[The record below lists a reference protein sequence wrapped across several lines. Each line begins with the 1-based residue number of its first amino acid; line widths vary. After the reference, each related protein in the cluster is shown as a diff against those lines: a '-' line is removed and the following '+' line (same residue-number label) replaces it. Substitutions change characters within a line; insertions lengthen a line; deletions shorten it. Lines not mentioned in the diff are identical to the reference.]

1 MKLDGGQL
9 STGQIVFLA
18 SSFCL
23 GATLLKTPAVGAGH
37 ADWLAIFFG
46 LTEGLFFVFIF
57 TSLSIN
63 FPGKNLIEINNIIFG
78 TLIGKLISFAYVF
91 YFFILGTMT
100 LRLFGDFFSGII
112 FPQTPILVIIGLTI
126 LVCASAVRN
135 GIEVIA
141 RCSQV
146 LLPLTAL
153 TVIITFLLGLPN
165 MQFNRFLPVINVP
178 LDVFLRVSHYTAVFP
193 FGESIAFMMLL
204 AYLIPDQ
211 KTAKKGRFAL
221 MLGLTIGA
229 FFLALAAIRN
239 TGLLGDTKLISNY
252 TSYQAARLID
262 IGEVLT
268 RVEIIVSANFLT
280 MGFLVISLFYYCTVL
295 GLAQVFNLRTYLPL
309 VLPIGIILGII
320 SITQFESIVDYDYFT
335 ESFTTYFAF
344 PFQFLFP
351 VLSLLICKIRGLPKK
366 GG

>member
-23 GATLLKTPAVGAGH
+23 GATLFKTPAVGAGH
-37 ADWLAIFFG
+37 ADWLAIYLG
-46 LTEGLFFVFIF
+46 LMEGLFIVFIF
-57 TSLSIN
+57 TSLSIK
-63 FPGKNLIEINNIIFG
+63 FPGKNLVEINNIIYGSFLGKIISFSYLSYFFLLG
-78 TLIGKLISFAYVF
+78 TLA
-91 YFFILGTMT
+91 

-112 FPQTPILVIIGLTI
+112 FPQTPVLVIIGLMI

-146 LLPLTAL
+146 LLPLTIL
-153 TVIITFLLGLPN
+153 MVIITFLLGLPN

-178 LDVFLRVSHYTAVFP
+178 LDVLRVSHYTAVFP

-211 KTAKKGRFAL
+211 KTAKRPLCLNVRSDYRRFL
-221 MLGLTIGA
+221 FSLG
-229 FFLALAAIRN
+229 AIRN

-268 RVEIIVSANFLT
+268 RV
-280 MGFLVISLFYYCTVL
+280 
-295 GLAQVFNLRTYLPL
+295 
-309 VLPIGIILGII
+309 
-320 SITQFESIVDYDYFT
+320 
-335 ESFTTYFAF
+335 
-344 PFQFLFP
+344 
-351 VLSLLICKIRGLPKK
+351 
-366 GG
+366 